1 MPLIMVDG
9 IKVSYAEH
17 GSGEPVLL
25 IMGSGSPGDVWELFQ
40 VPALVAAGFRCIT
53 FDNPG
58 MRPESEEVAEID
70 DVVAVA
76 AGLIRYLCGGRAM
89 LVGTSM
95 GAHAVQELLVSHPE
109 MVTKAVLMATRGRP
123 DAFRAAMAEA
133 EAQMYMAPAQPP
145 ARYLA
150 VVRALQALSPHS
162 LNDEESAR
170 TWLELLE
177 LFPVPLDV
185 LRAQHRLECMANRL
199 HAYRAIRTPCMV
211 VAFAD
216 DVLTPPGLGR
226 EVAEAIGG
234 SRYEL
239 VERCGHYGY
248 LERPDEINAL
258 LIDFLRES

>member
-9 IKVSYAEH
+9 MKVSYTEH

-25 IMGSGSPGDVWELFQ
+25 VMGSGSPGHVWQLSQ

-58 MRPESEEVAEID
+58 MHPEHGAPDATID
-70 DVVAVA
+70 DVVAAA
-76 AGLIRYLCGGRAM
+76 AGLIRCLCGGRAI

-95 GAHAVQELLVSHPE
+95 GAHAIQELLVSHPR
-109 MVTKAVLMATRGRP
+109 MAARAVLMATRGRP
-123 DAFRAAMAEA
+123 DAFRTAMAEA
-133 EAQMYMAPAQPP
+133 EAQMYLDAVQPP

-150 VVRALQALSPHS
+150 VVRALQGLSPHS
-162 LNDEESAR
+162 LNDEKTAS

-177 LFPVPLDV
+177 LFPVPLEV
-185 LRAQHRLECMANRL
+185 LRAQHRLERMENRL
-199 HAYRAIRTPCMV
+199 DAYRGIRTPCMV

-216 DVLTPPGLGR
+216 DMLTPPDLGR
-226 EVAEAIGG
+226 EVAEAIDGC
-234 SRYEL
+234 RYEL

-248 LERPDEINAL
+248 LERPDAVNAL
-258 LIDFLRES
+258 LIDFLRP